1 MSFPA
6 TKADLP
12 TSPVE
17 ALRLIANFI
26 AGETIEHAVITGDHT
41 TCLGP
46 YLAEIIAKET
56 APDHPDLQNVRDMAK
71 NLRDA
76 FSKDVKQLEIRTRGL
91 VITDALAATKAAR
104 NAQEMVLAI
113 NQVHRACGAPG
124 NYGYGTPIGDA
135 LCALYNGNNLL
146 CD

>member
-1 MSFPA
+1 MSILETETELRQVA
-6 TKADLP
+6 EKNLADLITFLEGGQP
-12 TSPVE
+12 
-17 ALRLIANFI
+17 
-26 AGETIEHAVITGDHT
+26 ETYNLHIKVK
-41 TCLGP
+41 
-46 YLAEIIAKET
+46 AEQIRASFQPPD

-91 VITDALAATKAAR
+91 VITDALAATKSAR